1 MKRIISLQ
9 TLKTDISK
17 KEALLKTLYNHY
29 PDMKEYS
36 ETQLAAYF
44 GLQTFE
50 ELYQHLQNIEKAHT
64 PDAESID
71 LKEYTVC
78 RCTDGKGYP
87 KELYENEASAQ
98 QAIERTKV
106 KLSVYP
112 CPSGFGWHLTKR

>member
-17 KEALLKTLYNHY
+17 KEALQKTLFSLHPELIGYT
-29 PDMKEYS
+29 EA
-36 ETQLAAYF
+36 ELLVYF
-44 GLQTFE
+44 QLQTPND
-50 ELYQHLQNIEKAHT
+50 LYQYIQNIKVPH
-64 PDAESID
+64 PLHDDSNHVQ
-71 LKEYTVC
+71 EYTVC
-78 RCTDGKGYP
+78 KCIDGKGYP
-87 KELYENEASAQ
+87 KELYQNEASAQ